1 MTALI
6 IPNRFEGTPIDFAT
20 GVIVATHLQALQNET
35 MDMINSSFIS
45 DANTMQLE
53 SVLGH
58 IAHWQTWVATHRPR
72 GDQLTIFDP
81 DDVEQFDLLIL
92 ADYPDMASRVAAV
105 KAQIRRKKFLL
116 IGLPLAALGGF
127 YLLHHKS

>member
-20 GVIVATHLQALQNET
+20 GVILMTHLQVLNDTAL
-35 MDMINSSFIS
+35 DMINSSFIS
-45 DANTMQLE
+45 DANVAVLE

-81 DDVEQFDLLIL
+81 SIVEQFDLLIL
-92 ADYPDMASRVAAV
+92 ADYPDMAARLATVR
-105 KAQIRRKKFLL
+105 AQIRRKKILL

-127 YLLHHKS
+127 YLVHKVR